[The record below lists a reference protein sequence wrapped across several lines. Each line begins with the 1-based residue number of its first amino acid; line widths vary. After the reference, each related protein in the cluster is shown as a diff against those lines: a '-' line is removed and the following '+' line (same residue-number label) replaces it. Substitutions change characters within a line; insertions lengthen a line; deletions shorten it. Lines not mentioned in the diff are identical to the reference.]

1 MTYDFATRFEKLSG
15 IVHRVGTE
23 AAAAATIA
31 DICQRRQAGC
41 IALAGLAPAM
51 VGLIEESCTQACPE
65 LSVLTEPYASAALP
79 LAIDRAD
86 VGVTGIAFAIAQ
98 SGTMV
103 EVADNDATRLVS
115 SLAPRPY
122 RGGAGGRYHRS
133 VFRECRADPRLC
145 RPARQ
150 QSGAQLYLRAKQ
162 DRRYRAEADPR
173 GAWPR
178 GGPLSYYRRGAVT
191 LAAP

>member
-65 LSVLTEPYASAALP
+65 LSVLTEPYASADLP

-86 VGVTGIAFAIAQ
+86 IGITGISFAIAQ

-103 EVADNDATRLVS
+103 EVADNDALRLVS
-115 SLAPRPY
+115 SLPRIHI
-122 RGGAGGRYHRS
+122 G
-133 VFRECRADPRLC
+133 L
-145 RPARQ
+145 
-150 QSGAQLYLRAKQ
+150 LRAEDIIDHYHDSAGRIRQTIAAHRGNLVISFISGPSRTGDIELKLTLGVHGPE
-162 DRRYRAEADPR
+162 EAHCVIID
-173 GAWPR
+173 
-178 GGPLSYYRRGAVT
+178 
-191 LAAP
+191 AAA